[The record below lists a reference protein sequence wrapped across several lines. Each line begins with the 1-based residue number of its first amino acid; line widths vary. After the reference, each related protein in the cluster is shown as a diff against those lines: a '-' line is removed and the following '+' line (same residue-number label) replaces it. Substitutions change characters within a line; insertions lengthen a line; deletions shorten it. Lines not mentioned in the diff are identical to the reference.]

1 MAWIGRAWIG
11 RAWAACLLGGALL
24 AAGTP
29 AGAETRA
36 KAILVL
42 DASGSMWGQIDGK
55 AKWDIAKVAVDKLV
69 SGWDQTIDLGLTVYS
84 HRSKGSCDDI
94 EDIIPVGPVDPARF
108 KSVIGAISPKGK
120 TPMTAAVK
128 RAAEQLK
135 YTEDAATVILVSDGE
150 ETCNLDPCSIA
161 SELEQKGVAFTAHVV
176 GFDIRD
182 QATRDQLKCIADNTG
197 GTFVTADDAASL
209 QAALATVAA
218 VTAEA
223 PAAPPPPPPPPPAP
237 AETSHQGKVTFSAVL
252 NDGVPVSD
260 SQMRWQL
267 FRDIPTQE
275 ELRDPVD
282 YTYAAVW
289 SPRTVEPGD
298 YIIEAKLGTAIVQQ
312 PVKITGEK
320 QAVTVNLGAAR
331 LTLNAVEVEGGP
343 AIARDLGWKLRDP
356 ESGRDIDY
364 SYDAQPTFSA
374 KAGTYLVY
382 LEYGDARSETT
393 LTLKP
398 GDVTTV
404 TVIVNAGSVQ
414 VEVKPSEN
422 ESAAT
427 TGVSWKVFPEGSDQ
441 SVAYSYDPT
450 TTFRLNA
457 GKYRITA
464 ELGQAT
470 IEQSVEVKAGEA
482 QKLTLT
488 MSVGL
493 MKPTAIFAPGAPKPT
508 RDLSW
513 SVYKAERDISGALGE
528 KVTYSYD
535 LEPQFKLPAG
545 KYYVEVET
553 GAARAG
559 IEVEVTAGAPVAPV
573 INLDAGAIL
582 GKATAGGIKVASDT
596 SWNVYSL
603 VAAMTG
609 TERQKVAYSYD
620 AEPVWIVPAGT
631 YVVELTSGG
640 KTVEAE
646 VTVVAGKPT
655 QMSLTLP

>member
-1 MAWIGRAWIG
+1 MAWIRKAWT
-11 RAWAACLLGGALL
+11 AATMGGALL
-24 AAGTP
+24 AAILGGT
-29 AGAETRA
+29 AAAETRA

-55 AKWDIAKVAVDKLV
+55 AKWDIAKVAVDRLV
-69 SGWDQTIDLGLTVYS
+69 TGWDPTIDLGLTVYS

-108 KSVIGAISPKGK
+108 KAVVGAISPKGK

-161 SELEQKGVAFTAHVV
+161 QELEQKGVAFTAHVV

-209 QAALATVAA
+209 QAALTTVAA
-218 VTAEA
+218 ATAA
-223 PAAPPPPPPPPPAP
+223 PAPTPPPPPAP
-237 AETSHQGKVTFSAVL
+237 PAQTTGKGKVTFTAVL
-252 NDGVPVSD
+252 NDGVPVTD
-260 SQMRWQL
+260 NGMRWQL

-289 SPRTVEPGD
+289 SPDKVEPGD
-298 YIIEAKLGTAIVQQ
+298 YIIEAKLGTATVQQ

-331 LTLNAVEVEGGP
+331 LTLTAVEAEGGP
-343 AIARDLGWKLRDP
+343 AIAKELGWKLRDP
-356 ESGRDIDY
+356 ASGKDVDY

-374 KAGTYLVY
+374 KAGSYLIVVD
-382 LEYGDARSETT
+382 YGAAKAEAPITV
-393 LTLKP
+393 KP
-398 GDVTTV
+398 GDIAQVTV
-404 TVIVNAGSVQ
+404 TIGAGT
-414 VEVKPSEN
+414 VEVEAKPSES
-422 ESAAT
+422 EPVAT
-427 TGVSWKVFPEGSDQ
+427 SGVSWKVFPEGSDTTTT
-441 SVAYSYDPT
+441 YSYDAT
-450 TTFRLNA
+450 EVFRLNA
-457 GKYRITA
+457 GRYRIVA
-464 ELGQAT
+464 EIGEAVV
-470 IEQSVEVKAGEA
+470 EQTVEVKAGMA
-482 QKLTLT
+482 QKLTFTL
-488 MSVGL
+488 SVGL

-508 RDLSW
+508 RDLTW
-513 SVYKAERDISGALGE
+513 SVYKAERDMAGSRGD

-545 KYYVEVET
+545 KYYVEVES
-553 GAARAG
+553 GAAKAG
-559 IEVEVTAGAPVAPV
+559 MEVEVKAGAPSAPV
-573 INLDAGAIL
+573 INLNAGAIL
-582 GKATAGGIKVASDT
+582 AKAQAGGIKVSSDLN
-596 SWNVYSL
+596 WGVYSL

-609 TERQKVAYSYD
+609 TERARVTYSYD
-620 AEPVWIVPAGT
+620 PEPVWIVPAGT
-631 YVVELTSGG
+631 YVVTLEAGG
-640 KTVEAE
+640 KSAEAEITVE
-646 VTVVAGKPT
+646 AGKPT
-655 QMSLTLP
+655 QVTLMLPQ